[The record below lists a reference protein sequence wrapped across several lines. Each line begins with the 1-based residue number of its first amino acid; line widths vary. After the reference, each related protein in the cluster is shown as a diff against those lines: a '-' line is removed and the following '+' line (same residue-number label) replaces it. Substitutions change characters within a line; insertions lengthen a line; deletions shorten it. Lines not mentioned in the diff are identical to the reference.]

1 MRGFF
6 SRKKSKR
13 GFKGKTKSQ
22 KHVFQVVNM
31 PSGNYGYETFLS
43 PFTWRY
49 ASPEMRALF
58 SEKQNRLFWRKVWV
72 ALAKAQNN
80 AGLVSPAELK
90 DIQAHA
96 TQVDVDA
103 SLAIEKET
111 RHDLMAELKFF
122 SSQCKVG
129 GGKLHLGA
137 TSMDVEDNA
146 EALRTK
152 KALALL
158 GGKLKLLLGGFSKKI
173 SRYKNTPCMAF
184 THLQPAEPTTLGYRF
199 ANYAQDM
206 LLDLEQ
212 LQAVEKNFKGKG
224 IKGAV
229 GNAASYAALLEGT
242 KTTTAQGAQKHSDRR
257 ITRESLTLLPEAG
270 KTRDF
275 SLEPLTPKQLE
286 QSFLAELGLQAFPA
300 TTQTSPRKQDYFLLA
315 AIAALAQSLH
325 RFAQDVRIMQ
335 SPMFGELSEP
345 FAEKQVGSSAMPFK
359 RNPVMCERICSI
371 ARLVSVL
378 PKVAWDNAATT
389 MLERTLDDS
398 ANRRIAIPEAFL
410 AIDEC
415 LSLATE
421 VLEGLQVNAW
431 QVEKNLETY
440 APFAATEA
448 LLLALSKKGVSRQVG
463 HEIIRENAMKAWS
476 DVREG
481 KPNPLAK
488 LLAQDLRITKHL
500 SKSEVE
506 KLVSVQTAKKHVGT
520 APESCEEILG
530 KIKAATS

>member
-1 MRGFF
+1 
-6 SRKKSKR
+6 
-13 GFKGKTKSQ
+13 
-22 KHVFQVVNM
+22 M
-31 PSGNYGYETFLS
+31 PSGNYDYETFLS

-49 ASPEMRALF
+49 ASPVMRSLF
-58 SEKQNRLFWRKVWV
+58 SEKQNRLFWRKVWA

-80 AGLVSPAELK
+80 AGIVSPSELK

-96 TQVDVDA
+96 TEVDVDA
-103 SLAIEKET
+103 SLEIEKET
-111 RHDLMAELKFF
+111 RHDLMAELKFYA
-122 SSQCKVG
+122 SQCKTG

-146 EALRTK
+146 EAMRTK
-152 KALALL
+152 QALILVNSRIKALLL
-158 GGKLKLLLGGFSKKI
+158 QLSKKI
-173 SRYKNTPCMAF
+173 SQYKNTPCMAF

-199 ANYAQDM
+199 ANYAQDF
-206 LLDLEQ
+206 LLDFEQ
-212 LQAVEKNFKGKG
+212 LQSIEKNFKGKG

-242 KTTTAQGAQKHSDRR
+242 KTN
-257 ITRESLTLLPEAG
+257 
-270 KTRDF
+270 
-275 SLEPLTPKQLE
+275 PKQLE
-286 QSFLAELGLQAFPA
+286 QAFLAELGLQAFPA
-300 TTQTSPRKQDYFLLA
+300 TTQTSPRKQDYLLLA

-371 ARLVSVL
+371 ARYVSVL

-398 ANRRIAIPEAFL
+398 ANRRIALPEAFL

-415 LSLATE
+415 LSLATK

-448 LLLALSKKGVSRQVG
+448 LLLALSKKGVSRQDC
-463 HEIIRENAMKAWS
+463 HEIIRENAMKAWAE
-476 DVREG
+476 VREG
-481 KPNPLAK
+481 KPNPLAR
-488 LLAQDLRITKHL
+488 LLAQDSRITKHL
-500 SKSEVE
+500 RKAEVE
-506 KLVSVQTAKKHVGT
+506 KLVSVQTAKAHTGT
-520 APESCEEILG
+520 ASQNSEGILA
-530 KIKAATS
+530 KIKSVV